1 MDNNNPIKY
10 SDLIKPDSSI
20 DDLIKKLD
28 ELSDS
33 YMNVYENIKKNALA
47 VKGTLEG
54 VSGATEAGRQT
65 IRKAAAD
72 TDELTKALQ
81 ARNKAEAEANVEL
94 QRIKTAIR
102 EANNIAKLRARL
114 IDSEEGSYDR
124 LSAQYSL
131 NKIALNAMTA
141 EERSLTEEGKQLE
154 KETAEIYERMKE
166 LQAATGRTS
175 LNVGNYEA
183 STKSLRTQIMDLTQ
197 ELVQLRMEG
206 KADSEEYQQVVAKAA
221 ELKDAFRDAQAEVK
235 NMAADTST
243 LNSVLGGMAAAG
255 GGFAT
260 VTGAMSLF
268 DSESEDVQE
277 AQKKLQATIAIT
289 NGLTAIQA
297 QLQHQSNLMLGIGKI
312 QTLAKAKA
320 EQLATKQTVAATV
333 AQKAF
338 NAVAKANPYVLL
350 ATALMTVVGALVAFS
365 TGASEA
371 AKEQKKLNDAQ
382 KSWLEYLDYE
392 SGKIKEV
399 SDERV
404 KGLQRE
410 LSVAQARKASTEEIR
425 KIEDDLLAE
434 RIRAN
439 GQQQGFYANEIANL
453 DKNKAKLDE
462 LHKTLNTLNEAKAR
476 GDKRIRIDVDLDGKV
491 ERVKIDDA
499 IEAIQGQIDNTGK
512 AVDIAVNLTTE
523 GKDINADAQKQA
535 AQRAEEDKALQRS
548 VTDTLRQAE
557 DERLKLITNGYD
569 RQRAQSKAATARAIA
584 DIQYQLDN
592 EVNLTDKQKKALNEV
607 QVSLRKQ
614 LKQQLADIDKQQA
627 AAELATTRETEDM
640 LNNIMAEGI
649 EKQRTLLDTEYT
661 RRLEDLN
668 NRLKQ
673 ETDLTKQQRIDME
686 AQLLLIQAEYDQK
699 SKELEEQHQAE
710 MLSLEAENLQM
721 QIDLAAEGTQQQ
733 LDLRLKL
740 IENQRQQ
747 ELAANRQLAED
758 KRKDE
763 TLINAKY
770 DQEALQARQDFLLAE
785 FDLQQ
790 QAAAAE
796 FDTLEKTERQKTKF
810 RLEQEKARLKKVLEL
825 NATASQK
832 MSDVEVKIIEDTIK
846 RINNEIASANV
857 PRDIYD
863 VFGLELTD
871 DKKAA
876 ISTSMQYALDALYTW
891 MDARVEA
898 ANQAVE
904 NTNREVEAAQRA
916 YELELQAKA
925 NGYAADVETAKKE
938 LELQKENQKKA
949 LEQQQ
954 KAQEDQA
961 KIQALQ
967 QVGDLV
973 TASALIWSQLGFPW
987 AIPALAI
994 MWGSFAA
1001 SKLMARNAVQEQ
1013 YAEGTV
1019 ELLQGGSHQSGHDV
1033 DLGTKPDGTRRRA
1046 EGGEFFAVINKRNS
1060 RRFRKEIPQ
1069 VIGSLNDGTF
1079 ADKYLNRF
1087 NVGNLSVATN
1097 ESQIDLLGISDDVA
1111 AIREQNAQQ
1120 YIMTPKGMMIRY
1132 KNVKR
1137 TIIEA

>member
-10 SDLIKPDSSI
+10 SDLIKPDDSI
-20 DDLIKKLD
+20 DVLIKKLD

-47 VKGTLEG
+47 VKGALEG
-54 VSGATEAGRQT
+54 VSGATESGRQT

-94 QRIKTAIR
+94 QRIKTATR

-114 IDSEEGSYDR
+114 LDSEEGSYDR

-141 EERSLTEEGKQLE
+141 EERSLTEEGRQLE

-166 LQAATGRTS
+166 LQAATGKTS

-183 STKSLRTQIMDLTQ
+183 ATKSLRTQIMDLTQ

-206 KADSEEYQQVVAKAA
+206 KEDSEEYQQVAAKAA

-255 GGFAT
+255 GGFAA

-277 AQKKLQATIAIT
+277 AQKKLQAAIAIT

-297 QLQHQSNLMLGIGKI
+297 QLQHQSNLMLGIAKI

-338 NAVAKANPYVLL
+338 NLVANANPYVLL

-365 TGASEA
+365 AGSKEAKFSIVEQEKAILNASNA
-371 AKEQKKLNDAQ
+371 LKEYNMEMDYAIKK
-382 KSWLEYLDYE
+382 
-392 SGKIKEV
+392 
-399 SDERV
+399 
-404 KGLQRE
+404 
-410 LSVAQARKASTEEIR
+410 AQAEGASTEEITELKRQQTAETLRASEKIVQAYQSELNAVDEAISKAGWKQR
-425 KIEDDLLAE
+425 KQLQERKEAILDNLKSAEDAAQKAGEDIARLE
-434 RIRAN
+434 HDIDVQRIR
-439 GQQQGFYANEIANL
+439 
-453 DKNKAKLDE
+453 
-462 LHKTLNTLNEAKAR
+462 
-476 GDKRIRIDVDLDGKV
+476 DGK
-491 ERVKIDDA
+491 A
-499 IEAIQGQIDNTGK
+499 IEQT
-512 AVDIAVNLTTE
+512 LT
-523 GKDINADAQKQA
+523 QM
-535 AQRAEEDKALQRS
+535 
-548 VTDTLRQAE
+548 LRKAE
-557 DERLKLITNGYD
+557 DERLKLISNGYD
-569 RQRAQSKAATARAIA
+569 RQRAQSKAAAEREIA
-584 DIQYQLDN
+584 DIHYRLDN
-592 EVNLTDKQKKALNEV
+592 EKDLTERQKKALNATIV
-607 QVSLRKQ
+607 GIRKN

-640 LNNIMAEGI
+640 LNNLMAEGI

-673 ETDLTKQQRIDME
+673 ETDLTEQQRIDME

-721 QIDLAAEGTQQQ
+721 QIDMAADGTQQQ
-733 LDLRLKL
+733 LDLRLQL
-740 IENQRQQ
+740 IENERQQ

-763 TLINAKY
+763 ALINAKY
-770 DQEALQARQDFLLAE
+770 DQEALQTRQDFLMAQ

-790 QAAAAE
+790 QAEAAE

-832 MSDVEVKIIEDTIK
+832 MSDVEVKIIEDTIQ

-876 ISTSMQYALDALYTW
+876 ISDSMQYALDALNTW
-891 MDARVEA
+891 MQARVEA

-904 NTNREVEAAQRA
+904 NINKEVDAAQRA

-949 LEQQQ
+949 LEQQRQAQ
-954 KAQEDQA
+954 KEQA
-961 KIQALQ
+961 AIQSLQ
-967 QVGDLV
+967 QVGNLV

-1001 SKLMARNAVQEQ
+1001 SKIMARDAVQER
-1013 YAEGTV
+1013 YADGTV
-1019 ELLQGGSHQSGHDV
+1019 ELLQGGSHASGHDI

-1079 ADKYLNRF
+1079 ADKYLNTF
-1087 NVGNLSVATN
+1087 NVGGLSVATN

-1111 AIREQNAQQ
+1111 AIREQNAER
-1120 YIMTPKGMMIRY
+1120 YIMTPNGMMVKY

-1137 TIIEA
+1137 TIREA